1 MTEEKTHKNMLID
14 SNKTLVAELNKLKI
28 EN

>member
-1 MTEEKTHKNMLID
+1 MTEEKTHKSMLID
-14 SNKTLVAELNKLKI
+14 SNKTLVSELNKLKI